1 MFLPEIFM
9 HLQHLAAAAR
19 DAPAERQ
26 ATTRESIEPTEA
38 RRLAAAPSSA
48 PLALPTEWDDW
59 KSVRD
64 VA

>member
-9 HLQHLAAAAR
+9 HLHHLAAAAR

-26 ATTRESIEPTEA
+26 ATARETIAQAEA

-48 PLALPTEWDDW
+48 TLVRPTEWDDW